1 MQAKQCLD
9 AGAAMVV
16 VNGEDLMEEASW
28 DAASIAHLAQ
38 VLGLDRLLFEA
49 PHPEVVSA
57 SG

>member
-1 MQAKQCLD
+1 
-9 AGAAMVV
+9 MVV